1 MGECKILSSIYG
13 PYATCIYDL
22 LYLIINCIYSVGYGN
37 LNVLNYLMKSN
48 QNNCHWH

>member
-13 PYATCIYDL
+13 LYATCIYDL